1 LTQIVRS
8 HSSHWGAYEVNVE
21 KDVVTGVRPFV
32 GDTDPSPI
40 LGNISSTVRHRSRI
54 AGPMVRTGW
63 LENGP
68 GPDARRGADQ
78 YVPVSWE
85 ELTRRLSGELR
96 RVIDTH
102 GNAAIYAGSYGWAS
116 AGRFHHA
123 QSQLHRFLNLL
134 GGYVSSVNTY
144 SNAAGEVILDRVIGS
159 MRGLLGTRSTSWQQ
173 IVEHTDLFVAFGGVP
188 LKNSAVSPGG
198 QSFHNVSSHLREGK
212 TRGTEYVFFSP
223 LRDDIPDYVQAS
235 WQPLV
240 PGTDVAVMLGLAHT
254 LVTEGLHDRAFL
266 DLYCHGF
273 DTFERYLLGA
283 DDGLAKSAEW
293 ASGLSEIPA
302 NEIRALAR
310 KMVSGRTMINVS
322 WSLQRADHGE
332 QPVWMGVTLAAMIG
346 QVGLPGGGFGFGYGS
361 MGSIGQGQLPFGVPV
376 LAQGRNPVKGF
387 IPVARIADMLLNPG
401 QPFDYNG
408 KKLTYPD
415 IKLVYWAGGNP
426 FHHHQDLSRLRQA
439 FARAETIVVHD
450 PFWTAMAKHADIV
463 VPSTITLE
471 RDDLGASYSD
481 PVMIAMKQATDPYES
496 SRSDFATFTEL
507 ANALGIGEAF
517 TEGRTAAEWIR
528 HLYETWRTK
537 LKAVVPAIPEFDSF
551 WQDGYLDL
559 PYSDQSTVA
568 FSSFRADPDANPL
581 RTPSGKIDIFSDSID
596 SFGYDDCRGHPT
608 WFEPREWP
616 GSPEFER
623 FPMQLVAN
631 NPSTRLHSQLDAGA
645 WSQASKIQG
654 REPARMNP
662 ADAVARGIADGEV
675 VKLFNE
681 RGTCLAGVRISENV
695 RPGVIQLSTG
705 AWFDPLDPLD
715 AKSICVHGNPNVLT
729 FDQGT
734 SRLAQG
740 CTGQLALVQVERFR
754 GELPP
759 IRAYDPPVIAGEQS

>member
-1 LTQIVRS
+1 MTQIVRS
-8 HSSHWGAYEVNVE
+8 HSSHWGAYEVTVD
-21 KDVVTGVRPFV
+21 KGVVTAVQPFA
-32 GDTDPSPI
+32 GDADPSPI
-40 LGNISSTVRHRSRI
+40 LGNIASTVRHRSRV
-54 AGPMVRTGW
+54 AQPMVRTGW
-63 LENGP
+63 LERGP
-68 GPDARRGADQ
+68 GSDARRGADQ

-85 ELTRRLSGELR
+85 ELTDRLSGELR

-102 GNAAIYAGSYGWAS
+102 GNASIYAGSYGWAS

-134 GGYVSSVNTY
+134 GGYVSSVNNY

-159 MRGLLGTRSTSWQQ
+159 MRGVLGTRCTSWQQ
-173 IVEHTDLFVAFGGVP
+173 IVAHTDLLVAFGGVP

-198 QSFHNVSSHLREGK
+198 QSFHNVSSHLRNGK
-212 TRGTEYVFFSP
+212 KRGTEYVFFSP
-223 LRDDIPDYVQAS
+223 LRDDLPDYVQAD
-235 WQPLV
+235 WLPLV

-266 DLYCHGF
+266 DRYCHGF
-273 DTFERYLLGA
+273 DRFERYLLGA
-283 DDGLAKSAEW
+283 DDGLARSAEW
-293 ASGLSEIPA
+293 AAGLCEIPA
-302 NEIRALAR
+302 DEIRALAR

-346 QVGLPGGGFGFGYGS
+346 QIGLPGGGFGFGYGS
-361 MGSIGQGQLPFGVPV
+361 MGSIGEGQLPFSVPV
-376 LAQGRNPVKGF
+376 FPQGRNPIEDF

-439 FARAETIVVHD
+439 FARAETIVVHE

-463 VPSTITLE
+463 VPSTLSLE
-471 RDDLGASYSD
+471 RNDLGASYSD
-481 PVMIAMKQATDPYES
+481 PVMIAMKKATDPYES
-496 SRSDFATFTEL
+496 SRNDFATFTGL
-507 ANALGIGEAF
+507 AHALGVEEAF
-517 TEGRTAAEWIR
+517 TEGRSADEWIR
-528 HLYETWRTK
+528 HLYESWRTK
-537 LKAVVPAIPEFDSF
+537 LVKYTPAMPEFDTF

-559 PYSDQSTVA
+559 PHVDQSVVA

-581 RTPSGKIDIFSDSID
+581 RTASGRIDIFSDSID
-596 SFGYDDCRGHPT
+596 SFGYSDCHGHPK

-616 GSPEFER
+616 GSPEFAR
-623 FPMQLVAN
+623 FPLQLVAN
-631 NPSTRLHSQLDAGA
+631 NPSTRLHSQLDPGDH
-645 WSQASKIQG
+645 SQSSKIQG
-654 REPARMNP
+654 REPARMNA
-662 ADAVARGIADGEV
+662 ADARERGISEGDV
-675 VKLFNE
+675 VKLFND
-681 RGTCLAGVRISENV
+681 RGCCLAGVRISANV

-715 AKSICVHGNPNVLT
+715 PKSICVHGNPNVLT

-734 SRLAQG
+734 SQLAQG
-740 CTGQLALVQVERFR
+740 CAGQLALVQVERFD
-754 GELPP
+754 GKLPP
-759 IRAYDPPVIAGEQS
+759 IKAYDPPVVAGV